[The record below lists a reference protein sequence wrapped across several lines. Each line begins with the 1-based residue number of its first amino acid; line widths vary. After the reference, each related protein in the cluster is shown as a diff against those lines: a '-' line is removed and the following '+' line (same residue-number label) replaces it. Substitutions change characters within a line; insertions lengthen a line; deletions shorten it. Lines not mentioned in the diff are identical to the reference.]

1 MIELDLRSGLPI
13 FEQLVNNFKE
23 LIVREVLKPD
33 EQLPSVRT
41 LASQLTVNPNTIQKA
56 YKELERQGFIYSVK
70 GKGSFVAPIKDQVNR
85 EKLEVLKK
93 ELQKITVE
101 AMYLGLSQE
110 EICRWVTEAAN
121 HRGHGESKR
130 SQGESND

>member
-23 LIVREVLKPD
+23 LIIREVLAPD

-70 GKGSFVAPIKDQVNR
+70 GKGSFVAPLTDQVNR
-85 EKLEVLKK
+85 EKQEALKK

-101 AMYLGLSQE
+101 AIYLGLTQE
-110 EICRWVTEAAN
+110 EICQWVIEVATNLRE
-121 HRGHGESKR
+121 GD
-130 SQGESND
+130 SND